1 MENNSKL
8 YQLTVLTDALDIF
21 MRLLDC
27 MTKLKTILVR
37 VRYIANK
44 VIMNVL
50 MKLDQMMKGAQGE
63 SKIAFLVV
71 ATFKLHKAFL
81 LMKLNAKKDVFLSI
95 NIKHILRMM
104 INFIPPASW
113 TVSRSKD

>member
-1 MENNSKL
+1 
-8 YQLTVLTDALDIF
+8 

-27 MTKLKTILVR
+27 MTKLKTILAPVR
-37 VRYIANK
+37 NIANR

-63 SKIAFLVV
+63 SKIVFLVV

-95 NIKHILRMM
+95 NIKHLLRMM